1 VERIDPRNVKA
12 LARRGGSCISLRIAL
27 FQSWVLMNDSVSDV
41 KPPLRARWTTPAAG
55 ASASGGACASPL
67 GQWAWAWFEGARN
80 PHVLLIIIYIF
91 APYFAR
97 DLVGD
102 PIKGQALWADL
113 NTYAGVIISL
123 VAPFLGAIADAS
135 GRRKPWLFVSSV
147 ALGVTA
153 ALLWYALPNEQGLS
167 LFAVCLIV
175 VATIVAFD
183 FTAVFHNAML
193 PTLVPNERV
202 GTLSGLALA
211 LGNLSGVLLLLFM
224 LIFFVLPGVVD
235 WPVIPAK
242 PWFGIDQT
250 AHEPE
255 RMVGPLFAVWFV
267 LFGSWLFVFTPDQPR
282 VALGP
287 IAAMRRGTRSLLR
300 TLRSLK
306 HYRNV
311 ALYLL
316 GRMIYNDGNN
326 AILIFGGIYAATTF
340 AWGPLD
346 MLVYGVI
353 LSVFATYGG
362 VLGGLIDKKFGSQRG
377 LLIAIGGTMVGL
389 VLSLSM
395 RLDTILF
402 VIPYDT
408 SMPPVHGL
416 PFFKTW
422 PEIIYVAIV
431 IIIAIFITAAYANSR
446 TMLARIAPTTKMT
459 EFFGL
464 YALSGMATAFLAPFV
479 VARATEWSQNTAI
492 GLASILILL
501 AIGFAIMLFV
511 KNERAA
517 AVD

>member
-1 VERIDPRNVKA
+1 
-12 LARRGGSCISLRIAL
+12 
-27 FQSWVLMNDSVSDV
+27 
-41 KPPLRARWTTPAAG
+41 
-55 ASASGGACASPL
+55 
-67 GQWAWAWFEGARN
+67 
-80 PHVLLIIIYIF
+80 
-91 APYFAR
+91 
-97 DLVGD
+97 
-102 PIKGQALWADL
+102 
-113 NTYAGVIISL
+113 
-123 VAPFLGAIADAS
+123 
-135 GRRKPWLFVSSV
+135 
-147 ALGVTA
+147 
-153 ALLWYALPNEQGLS
+153 
-167 LFAVCLIV
+167 
-175 VATIVAFD
+175 
-183 FTAVFHNAML
+183 
-193 PTLVPNERV
+193 
-202 GTLSGLALA
+202 
-211 LGNLSGVLLLLFM
+211 
-224 LIFFVLPGVVD
+224 
-235 WPVIPAK
+235 
-242 PWFGIDQT
+242 
-250 AHEPE
+250 
-255 RMVGPLFAVWFV
+255 
-267 LFGSWLFVFTPDQPR
+267 
-282 VALGP
+282 
-287 IAAMRRGTRSLLR
+287 
-300 TLRSLK
+300 
-306 HYRNV
+306 
-311 ALYLL
+311 
-316 GRMIYNDGNN
+316 
-326 AILIFGGIYAATTF
+326 
-340 AWGPLD
+340 